1 MDATTDK
8 WGHEAVTVFQGI
20 FLGFLI
26 GSIVTMV
33 CVWLAGG
40 NLYGEDENAP
50 DDAGTSKPGRS
61 K

>member
-1 MDATTDK
+1 M
-8 WGHEAVTVFQGI
+8 TVFQGI

-40 NLYGEDENAP
+40 SLYGSEIEEVEEEDDGKERDKNKA
-50 DDAGTSKPGRS
+50 
-61 K
+61 

>member
-1 MDATTDK
+1 M
-8 WGHEAVTVFQGI
+8 TVFQGI

-40 NLYGEDENAP
+40 SLYDGNENAP
-50 DDAGTSKPGRS
+50 DDAGTSDQGQNK
-61 K
+61 

>member
-1 MDATTDK
+1 M
-8 WGHEAVTVFQGI
+8 TVSQGI
-20 FLGFLI
+20 FLGSLI

-40 NLYGEDENAP
+40 SLYGEDENAP